1 MSSNKQEISLGLE
14 ENQNALQNR
23 EEKRARIK
31 KIIIYDYHIKEDIDC
46 YVNAILEHN
55 NENFMFFTMELL
67 QKNACLNPNYFEY
80 LKQFDCPYVVADI
93 VISLHGLKLV
103 DDAHLDLIGKIARA
117 YSRSHLDALAKALR
131 LKYGMLFTKED
142 GLLNFQYITHCEA
155 PLELCHGFYALH
167 RVNLLN
173 DRFRHMLIE
182 SKDPRSLGEALFA
195 LANNDL
201 ITEDNIQKLIECP
214 SDTLYSKSQ
223 ILNFISY
230 AGQLFGKQGQAY
242 YTQVMSRQDFQVI
255 HATAFELY
263 NVGLLNKQYVQ
274 ELVPAFM
281 NHPNLDRF
289 YYVFSNLIHFGL
301 FNGEK
306 GYENFLTI
314 ARADEVVL
322 ARIARSFEKF
332 GTLPTIGSQ
341 LPGNRPTS
349 AQKCLDFAINP
360 ELARKNTRHTNQS
373 DVNQLFEQNIERFN
387 HNYMFGVNSNRWHTK
402 HINPNFGATYLVV
415 YNTQQRAN
423 CTAGEANQRDHSYQ
437 GDYIKRNMLDSI
449 RSEIQS
455 ILRDATSD
463 YDTAITNLDALE
475 TALRQSLVLRTLH
488 KAQNITTSI
497 YRRFFDHVKQTSSE
511 IAFDHMFLEAK
522 ALLQGQDPK
531 QTAEKRY
538 E

>member
-1 MSSNKQEISLGLE
+1 MSSNEQAISLGLE
-14 ENQNALQNR
+14 DNQDAIQKM

-31 KIIIYDYHIKEDIDC
+31 KIIIYDYHIKEDVDY

-55 NENFMFFTMELL
+55 NENFMLFTMELL

-80 LKQFDCPYVVADI
+80 LKQFDCPYVIAEM
-93 VISLHGLKLV
+93 VISLHRLKLA
-103 DDAHLDLIGKIARA
+103 DDAHLDVIGKIARA
-117 YSRSHLDALAKALR
+117 YSRPHLDALAKALS
-131 LKYGMLFTKED
+131 LKYGMLFTKD
-142 GLLNFQYITHCEA
+142 NGLLNFQYITYSEA
-155 PLELCHGFYALH
+155 PVELCHGFYALH

-173 DRFRHMLIE
+173 NRFRDMLIA

-195 LANNDL
+195 LANSNL
-201 ITEDNIQKLIECP
+201 TTEDNIQTLIECP

-230 AGQLFGKQGQAY
+230 AGQLFGEQGQAY

-263 NVGLLNKQYVQ
+263 NAGLLKKQYAQ

-289 YYVFSNLIHFGL
+289 YHVFSNLIHFGL

-314 ARADEVVL
+314 ARANEVVL
-322 ARIARSFEKF
+322 SRIARSFEKF
-332 GTLPTIGSQ
+332 GDLPAIGSQ

-360 ELARKNTRHTNQS
+360 ELARKKTRHTNQT
-373 DVNQLFEQNIERFN
+373 DVNKLFERNIERFN

-402 HINPNFGATYLVV
+402 HIKPNYGTSYLVA
-415 YNTQQRAN
+415 YNHRRVN
-423 CTAGEANQRDHSYQ
+423 CTAEEANQRDHSYE

-449 RSEIQS
+449 RGEIQS

-463 YDTAITNLDALE
+463 YDAAITNLDALE
-475 TALRQSLVLRTLH
+475 TSLRQSLVLRTLH
-488 KAQNITTSI
+488 KSQNITTSI
-497 YRRFFDHVKQTSSE
+497 FRRFFDQTKQTSSE
-511 IAFDHMFLEAK
+511 IAFDNMLLKAK
-522 ALLQGQDPK
+522 ALLQGQDLINGV
-531 QTAEKRY
+531 
-538 E
+538 